1 MYNRYIP
8 DANGGYRRMEVGGV
22 PCGEASNAEPSEER
36 RVRKQPTQGA
46 KCGMDT
52 DDLLILLILLL
63 LLQDGEET
71 DRLYILT
78 ALAAFI
84 LL

>member
-8 DANGGYRRMEVGGV
+8 DPNGGYRRMEIEPEPCREQVCPAAAAEEKNNVMKQQSRKGGF
-22 PCGEASNAEPSEER
+22 
-36 RVRKQPTQGA
+36 
-46 KCGMDT
+46 DT

-63 LLQDGEET
+63 LLLDGEEN
-71 DRLYILT
+71 DRVSVLA